1 MSQNRMVALYKDRFN
16 LISLSA
22 EERYIKFL
30 DDFPIFVQRIS
41 QKDIASY
48 LGIFPESLSRIRRN
62 IAIR

>member
-22 EERYIKFL
+22 KERYIKFL
-30 DDFPIFVQRIS
+30 NEFPIFVQRIS

>member
-1 MSQNRMVALYKDRFN
+1 MVALYKDRFN

-30 DDFPIFVQRIS
+30 NEFPIFVQRIS

>member
-1 MSQNRMVALYKDRFN
+1 MVALYKDRFN

-22 EERYIKFL
+22 KERYIKFL
-30 DDFPIFVQRIS
+30 NEFPIFVQRIS